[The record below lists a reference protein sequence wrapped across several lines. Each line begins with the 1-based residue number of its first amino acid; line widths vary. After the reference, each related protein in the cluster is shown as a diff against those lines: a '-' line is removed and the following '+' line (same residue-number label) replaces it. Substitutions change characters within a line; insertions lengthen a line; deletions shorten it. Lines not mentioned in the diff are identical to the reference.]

1 MIGVNAIAF
10 AFRINPCL
18 SVIEHIA
25 IPGEVRG
32 QCKSLSCGIAPEM
45 QCCQQCQ
52 HQGRSQCQRT
62 NCSNDAST
70 APIGETVVAPVRA
83 TLAIPVRAT
92 LAATVGATL
101 AVPVGATLA
110 VALIS
115 SLNRL
120 RVRISR
126 LLLIVCIRC
135 YTRITS
141 CRDSIHNSVIDTLG
155 WCRCRQPCQQPCC
168 LLHLPLHRCAIVTG
182 AHMLAYKP
190 RLLRR

>member
-52 HQGRSQCQRT
+52 HQRRSQCQRT

-70 APIGETVVAPVRA
+70 APIGATLVAPVRA

-92 LAATVGATL
+92 LAVPVRATLAIPVGATL
-101 AVPVGATLA
+101 AVPN
-110 VALIS
+110 
-115 SLNRL
+115 LNRL

-126 LLLIVCIRC
+126 LLL
-135 YTRITS
+135 
-141 CRDSIHNSVIDTLG
+141 
-155 WCRCRQPCQQPCC
+155 
-168 LLHLPLHRCAIVTG
+168 
-182 AHMLAYKP
+182 
-190 RLLRR
+190 